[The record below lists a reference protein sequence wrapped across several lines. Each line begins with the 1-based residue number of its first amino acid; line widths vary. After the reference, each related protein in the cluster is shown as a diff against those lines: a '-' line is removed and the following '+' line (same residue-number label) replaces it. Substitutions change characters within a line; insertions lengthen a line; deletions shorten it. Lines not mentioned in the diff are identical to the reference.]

1 MRTARRVRGQ
11 RRQPRKSSAGFSNTI
26 PLINSYCKTR
36 SCNHCKIPRPLYP
49 YPRRFSAKTHRGYRH
64 KGFGGFCGKILRDS
78 MSTYRDPFPRTLLEK
93 WPLGPEPLIKFRCHR
108 ASRAGYG
115 LRARGPPTKGEPCA
129 LALFRENRGGYRG

>member
-1 MRTARRVRGQ
+1 MHEDCQEGTEIRAISAFRHVPSWRFRAN
-11 RRQPRKSSAGFSNTI
+11 RQEGTWTTPPTQKVSAGFSNTV

-93 WPLGPEPLIKFRCHR
+93 WPLGPEPLIKDPDHR
-108 ASRAGYG
+108 ASRDRYG
-115 LRARGPPTKGEPCA
+115 
-129 LALFRENRGGYRG
+129 